1 MSGNNGRHGDG
12 TFAKGNPG
20 GPGRPRR
27 EREREY
33 LAVLSEAV
41 PLDKWRAIVERAVVD
56 ATAGD
61 ARSRDWISKYLV
73 PEVVPEFEQE
83 EVPREQKIENILTR
97 VARLREFQEVSE
109 RLQRQQEKQEQQ
121 NDENE

>member
-41 PLDKWRAIVERAVVD
+41 PLEKWRAIVERAVVD

-73 PEVVPEFEQE
+73 PEVLPELEQE
-83 EVPREQKIENILTR
+83 EVPREQQIESIL
-97 VARLREFQEVSE
+97 ARLS
-109 RLQRQQEKQEQQ
+109 RLRLLKESKAQRQDQEQ
-121 NDENE
+121 NDDDE